1 MFVRKKSLLITN
13 TLRINWCVDKGSHL
27 SWRRKE
33 KHEKFVISRLSIFIW
48 CDPNG
53 RAYLYDGKVL
63 KIIVVW
69 RALICLW
76 LVAGDMLAEFY
87 SERSRVKSNW
97 KQSFCSNHAEPLL
110 HLHKYIRAAKK
121 EKGHRALSEKIGRRL
136 NTHYCDRGLS
146 LGLGI
151 STRIFWQI
159 ADGFNQQP
167 LQSVRVSSLFA
178 EVIIMLMEPG
188 NNKIHCL
195 SEQHQIKFPHTYTLL
210 QMLSSQFGYP
220 TNVGKGLPPIHT
232 IRK

>member
-1 MFVRKKSLLITN
+1 MNRKNNWTASKIILCHISCCSLCLKYHLRTGSLNHRPATRCASAKKKCLLITN
-13 TLRINWCVDKGSHL
+13 TLRINWCVDKGLHL

-76 LVAGDMLAEFY
+76 LIAGDMLAEFY

-121 EKGHRALSEKIGRRL
+121 EKGHRALSE
-136 NTHYCDRGLS
+136 
-146 LGLGI
+146 
-151 STRIFWQI
+151 
-159 ADGFNQQP
+159 
-167 LQSVRVSSLFA
+167 
-178 EVIIMLMEPG
+178 
-188 NNKIHCL
+188 NK
-195 SEQHQIKFPHTYTLL
+195 K
-210 QMLSSQFGYP
+210 
-220 TNVGKGLPPIHT
+220 K
-232 IRK
+232 